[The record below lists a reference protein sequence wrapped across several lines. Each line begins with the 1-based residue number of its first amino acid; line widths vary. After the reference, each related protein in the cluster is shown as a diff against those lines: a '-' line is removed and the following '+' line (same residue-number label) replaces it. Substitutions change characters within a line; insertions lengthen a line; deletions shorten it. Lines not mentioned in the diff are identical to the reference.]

1 MTLKPPDKKEIVSM
15 LQETLTA
22 QQDLVAAF
30 LFGSVAQDKAHQQS
44 DLDIAILFDQQ
55 LDQQSR
61 FERTL
66 AIGALLE
73 NRLPFAVDVVVLNSA
88 PLLLQ
93 FQILQHGELII
104 EQDRT
109 QRCLFQ
115 MQRMSRY
122 YDAKPYLDSVREQ
135 TIRRIQE
142 KGLGHGYHGHR
153 NALTEARRLR
163 ATLAP
168 VATSGSN

>member
-1 MTLKPPDKKEIVSM
+1 MNIVLLSFVFFIVFV
-15 LQETLTA
+15 LTI
-22 QQDLVAAF
+22 VF
-30 LFGSVAQDKAHQQS
+30 
-44 DLDIAILFDQQ
+44 ILFITTTVVVP
-55 LDQQSR
+55 L
-61 FERTL
+61 
-66 AIGALLE
+66 
-73 NRLPFAVDVVVLNSA
+73 AVDVVALNSA

-93 FQILQHGELII
+93 FQVLQHGQLIV
-104 EQDRT
+104 EHDRT

-122 YDAKPYLDSVREQ
+122 YDAKPYLDYVREQ

-163 ATLAP
+163 ATLAS
-168 VATSGSN
+168 VTTSGAN